1 MEMIIARSGLS
12 TGAVYGY
19 FKGKDELI
27 TAAVG
32 EGIGSTMVAF
42 STIFDDPNPPTL
54 PVLLEQILMLTQVSP
69 LDNDFNR
76 MLLVHGYSHMQT
88 SPVLRSAVEAQYKD
102 GLARCAAMIKRM
114 QANGNLD
121 ASIDPSD
128 MAQLLTSMCWGFV
141 HQHGLSEVAS
151 IESHVR
157 ALTALTT
164 PKSTKAR
171 KR

>member
-32 EGIGSTMVAF
+32 EGIASTMVAF
-42 STIFDDPNPPTL
+42 STIFDDPDPPTL
-54 PVLLEQILMLTQVSP
+54 PVLLEEILSLTELSP
-69 LDNDFNR
+69 LDSDFNR

-88 SPVLRSAVEAQYKD
+88 SPVLRSAVETQYKD
-102 GLARCAAMIKRM
+102 GLARCASMIKRM

-121 ASIDPSD
+121 AAIDPSD

-151 IESHVR
+151 IAAHVR
-157 ALTALTT
+157 ALSALVPAKT
-164 PKSTKAR
+164 R